1 MRRLSEYIHIYA
13 TWPWIHP
20 YAFKYAISTLV
31 CFPERG
37 FRPVTN
43 FMRNLSALSSWYS
56 VYTSAIAFIVSPR
69 QPFRYSTIKLV
80 IGTFSCY
87 QLIGVV
93 CGSITGLHVCSL
105 EWLDHPYVP
114 VPRAPPSLLELPHC
128 QVIIPSLIVQS
139 HWSSTL
145 SELLLNHQ
153 PWHSHKHLLGS
164 HWRLPVCVP
173 MIHRSQGLEDSVEH
187 RTWSLWARGEDLNL
201 WSWGAQAGAKFKDSC
216 WCLGLWRIQEPPK
229 EDLTVS
235 EKFQLVL
242 DVAQRAQVRHGGQA
256 EVYWQC
262 LFDIWPRLWQIYTT
276 AAFNF
281 PPQNLFGKL
290 ANILEKIRKWVCLR
304 THTFLEC
311 WLWCLLNSACLCGQF
326 VHVGS
331 AWADSKAVC
340 GTVGGLYLL
349 LPAAIQTAGL
359 HHRYIRYSP

>member
-262 LFDIWPRLWQIYTT
+262 LFDIWPRLHHSCFQ
-276 AAFNF
+276 F
-281 PPQNLFGKL
+281 PPTESVWEAGKHPGENQEVSLSAHAYIPRMLAVMPVEFRLFV
-290 ANILEKIRKWVCLR
+290 WTVCSCGFSLSWLKSCMWDCWWPLSPPACC
-304 THTFLEC
+304 HTNC
-311 WLWCLLNSACLCGQF
+311 WAS
-326 VHVGS
+326 S
-331 AWADSKAVC
+331 
-340 GTVGGLYLL
+340 
-349 LPAAIQTAGL
+349 
-359 HHRYIRYSP
+359 

>member
-1 MRRLSEYIHIYA
+1 M
-13 TWPWIHP
+13 
-20 YAFKYAISTLV
+20 
-31 CFPERG
+31 
-37 FRPVTN
+37 
-43 FMRNLSALSSWYS
+43 
-56 VYTSAIAFIVSPR
+56 
-69 QPFRYSTIKLV
+69 
-80 IGTFSCY
+80 GTFSCY

-114 VPRAPPSLLELPHC
+114 VPRAPPSLPELPHC

-262 LFDIWPRLWQIYTT
+262 LFDIWPRLLSPHRICLGSWQTSWRKSGSGFVCARIHSSNAGCDACWIPPVCVDSLFMWVQPELTQKLYVGLLV
-276 AAFNF
+276 AF
-281 PPQNLFGKL
+281 
-290 ANILEKIRKWVCLR
+290 ISS
-304 THTFLEC
+304 
-311 WLWCLLNSACLCGQF
+311 CLLPYKLLGF
-326 VHVGS
+326 II
-331 AWADSKAVC
+331 
-340 GTVGGLYLL
+340 GTSDTLL
-349 LPAAIQTAGL
+349 KEWSHTWIT
-359 HHRYIRYSP
+359 